1 MFAPG
6 EGHMVTLFGKR
17 VEGTRRSR
25 ANIPQLVPN
34 TMVGVEGRLLGARAP
49 STWAGLQSVWK
60 QFVIFS
66 QANFL
71 ADDGG
76 LEHEWKIMLFLQAK
90 LEAGLISVAT
100 AWQYSKQLRQISRQL
115 RIVFDEDTVKEF
127 QAALKREGALRP
139 ESQALP
145 AELGDIVRALEYL
158 SEGEAVGLILAWVTC
173 SRIGEIQHILKGH
186 IEHLREDLWSVTFPY
201 SKGDPFRLGTTIIA
215 HLGRW
220 NNRVAKHVATL
231 VPGQQVSKLETGRV
245 AAVLGR
251 VHEGLTAHS
260 VKRGALT
267 TLLRQGTPMAI
278 LQHLAKHKDLDTLLR
293 YLPRVEVALE
303 LGMHEATKGL
313 SKE

>member
-1 MFAPG
+1 
-6 EGHMVTLFGKR
+6 
-17 VEGTRRSR
+17 
-25 ANIPQLVPN
+25 
-34 TMVGVEGRLLGARAP
+34 
-49 STWAGLQSVWK
+49 VWK

-158 SEGEAVGLILAWVTC
+158 SEGEPWG
-173 SRIGEIQHILKGH
+173 
-186 IEHLREDLWSVTFPY
+186 
-201 SKGDPFRLGTTIIA
+201 
-215 HLGRW
+215 
-220 NNRVAKHVATL
+220 
-231 VPGQQVSKLETGRV
+231 
-245 AAVLGR
+245 
-251 VHEGLTAHS
+251 
-260 VKRGALT
+260 
-267 TLLRQGTPMAI
+267 
-278 LQHLAKHKDLDTLLR
+278 
-293 YLPRVEVALE
+293 
-303 LGMHEATKGL
+303 
-313 SKE
+313 